1 MSKQDEALCAGQAAL
16 LRAAWLEARV
26 QFEAALT
33 RGETPQALEG
43 IGAAAWWLSD
53 APAVFAARERAYRL
67 YRESG
72 EDRNGARIATA
83 LAMDY
88 CTFRGRAAIARGWVR
103 RAERLLGDEI
113 CRELGWL
120 LIVKTHIALMID
132 HDPATT
138 RDFATRA
145 GSLGEALGDVDL
157 EMLALAYEGLA
168 LVSLGQVDAGMR
180 CLDEAV
186 IAAAAGEMSDIDATC
201 TACCLM
207 IYACEKARD
216 LERAAEWCAQ
226 LKERSAR
233 SSYRLMFALCRAHYA
248 GVLIR
253 HGAWTEAE
261 AELTEVIDE
270 LERTHRAQAAEA
282 LVLLAELRWRQ
293 GRLGEAEGLLQR
305 AESPPYQMFVGK
317 RCLLLRGAMALELGN
332 ADAGCDYIQR
342 FLRSVPKEDLL
353 ERVAGLELLVQ
364 AHVMLRDRHRAEA
377 TVQEL
382 RDVVSKVSTGPIQA
396 ALRLAEGRVAAL
408 SDPLAAKVCFED
420 AVELFA
426 RSSSP
431 FESAQARVELGRS
444 LSALGRKPTAID
456 EILTAVR
463 TFDEIG
469 AARWTRKTQSLARE
483 LRSFE
488 GGGEQVASLHRLTK
502 REIAVLALAAQGLTN
517 REIAARLCRS
527 EHTVHRHV
535 ANILAKLGLPSRAAA
550 ASFAAKY
557 HLL

>member
-1 MSKQDEALCAGQAAL
+1 
-16 LRAAWLEARV
+16 
-26 QFEAALT
+26 
-33 RGETPQALEG
+33 
-43 IGAAAWWLSD
+43 
-53 APAVFAARERAYRL
+53 
-67 YRESG
+67 
-72 EDRNGARIATA
+72 
-83 LAMDY
+83 
-88 CTFRGRAAIARGWVR
+88 
-103 RAERLLGDEI
+103 
-113 CRELGWL
+113 
-120 LIVKTHIALMID
+120 
-132 HDPATT
+132 
-138 RDFATRA
+138 
-145 GSLGEALGDVDL
+145 
-157 EMLALAYEGLA
+157 
-168 LVSLGQVDAGMR
+168 
-180 CLDEAV
+180 
-186 IAAAAGEMSDIDATC
+186 
-201 TACCLM
+201 
-207 IYACEKARD
+207 
-216 LERAAEWCAQ
+216 
-226 LKERSAR
+226 
-233 SSYRLMFALCRAHYA
+233 
-248 GVLIR
+248 
-253 HGAWTEAE
+253 
-261 AELTEVIDE
+261 
-270 LERTHRAQAAEA
+270 
-282 LVLLAELRWRQ
+282 
-293 GRLGEAEGLLQR
+293 
-305 AESPPYQMFVGK
+305 
-317 RCLLLRGAMALELGN
+317 
-332 ADAGCDYIQR
+332 
-342 FLRSVPKEDLL
+342 
-353 ERVAGLELLVQ
+353 
-364 AHVMLRDRHRAEA
+364 VMLRDRHRAEA

-420 AVELFA
+420 AVEVFA